1 MLLKMTT
8 AMQKLPNAK
17 EFTILARISLFDTA
31 MKSVDRQNNYNL
43 LRFVLA
49 LLVLFGHSPELID
62 GNRSRDWLAQT
73 FGSISFGELAVDGFF
88 LLSGYLIAQSWDSQP
103 HAWPFLKKRLLRIF
117 PGFIVSSIICALIV
131 GPLASDPS
139 AYFGSFQVIP
149 FITTLLRLGIPAVPE
164 VFAGTPYPYV
174 NGAMWTIAKEFVCY
188 LFVLV
193 VGVTGTF
200 RKPYLCLAAT
210 AIVFLALAFL
220 KVNSY
225 TVPATLRLAS
235 FFLCGTCYYLYRR
248 RVPMRGDVAAAV
260 AVVTVAALFSRL
272 GAEFVLASLGGYA
285 LLYAAEKRSP
295 LLSHFNRLPDV
306 SYGLYLYGWP
316 TQKLLLWYLPSLSP
330 LGLFALAA
338 PIAIAFGTV
347 SWYLV
352 EKPALRLK
360 GRTLPMR
367 TEQKPEARPL

>member
-1 MLLKMTT
+1 M
-8 AMQKLPNAK
+8 
-17 EFTILARISLFDTA
+17 R
-31 MKSVDRQNNYNL
+31 SVDRQNNYNL

-62 GNRSRDWLAQT
+62 GNRSRDWLTQT

-103 HAWPFLKKRLLRIF
+103 HAWQFLKKRLLRIF
-117 PGFIVSSIICALIV
+117 PGFVIASIICALVV
-131 GPLASDPS
+131 GPLAADPS
-139 AYFGSFQVIP
+139 TYFRSFQVLP
-149 FITTLLRLGIPAVPE
+149 FVTTLLRLGIPAVPE

-188 LFVLV
+188 LFVLSI
-193 VGVTGTF
+193 GITGAF

-210 AIVFLALAFL
+210 AVVFLGLAWL
-220 KVNSY
+220 KLNSY

-248 RVPMRGDVAAAV
+248 RIPMRGVVAAAV
-260 AVVTVAALFSRL
+260 AIITVAALFSRL

-285 LLYAAEKRSP
+285 LLYAAGKRSP
-295 LLSHFNRLPDV
+295 LLSNFNRLPDV

-338 PIAIAFGTV
+338 PIAITFGTA

-360 GRTLPMR
+360 GPTLPIH
-367 TEQKPEARPL
+367 TEQKLEANSL